1 MLIPSQ
7 MIDRF
12 WSISCLNDWLGL
24 LDKLGITAAHTIT
37 LLELNHPSEMCNMPD
52 FNHDFIVF
60 LDEIYDYLF
69 CFLINLVIRFL
80 CFIWI

>member
-37 LLELNHPSEMCNMPD
+37 LLELNHPSEICNMPV
-52 FNHDFIVF
+52 FNHDFVVF
-60 LDEIYDYLF
+60 LDEI
-69 CFLINLVIRFL
+69 
-80 CFIWI
+80 

>member
-37 LLELNHPSEMCNMPD
+37 LLELNHPSKMCNIPD
-52 FNHDFIVF
+52 FKHD
-60 LDEIYDYLF
+60 L
-69 CFLINLVIRFL
+69 
-80 CFIWI
+80 

>member
-1 MLIPSQ
+1 

-37 LLELNHPSEMCNMPD
+37 LLELNHPSEMCNMPV
-52 FNHDFIVF
+52 FNHDFVIF
-60 LDEIYDYLF
+60 LDEI
-69 CFLINLVIRFL
+69 
-80 CFIWI
+80 